1 MMTLFKVLKASPI
14 LIAATALALAG
25 LALLSCSDDGCSP
38 KADEPP
44 RDTPANLLQ
53 SFSDALEEQQIDA
66 YAACLDEA
74 YRFEFMPDD
83 WDSAGVT
90 PDTPYW
96 GKAQD
101 VASTANMFESVRVT
115 SVSFDLGVPL
125 TQMVCS
131 DTLCLVLYYPDIQVV
146 ETYQHGTITYWVN
159 NSRLYVTLARDP
171 QEPDLWVIRNLQEE
185 PGHLSAGRRDPRGLA
200 GATVEST
207 TFGEVKAM
215 FKEPLN

>member
-1 MMTLFKVLKASPI
+1 MMILLKVLKASSFI
-14 LIAATALALAG
+14 SVAAALALTG
-25 LALLSCSDDGCSP
+25 LALLSCSDDECGP
-38 KADEPP
+38 RVDEPL

-53 SFSDALEEQQIDA
+53 SFTDALEEQQIDA
-66 YAACLDEA
+66 YTACLDEA

-96 GKAQD
+96 GKIQD
-101 VASTANMFESVRVT
+101 VASTTNMFESVRVT
-115 SVSFDLGVPL
+115 SVSFDLGIPL

-131 DTLCLVLYYPDIQVV
+131 DTLCLVLYHPDIQVV

-171 QEPDLWVIRNLQEE
+171 QDPDLWVIRNLEEE
-185 PGHLSAGRRDPRGLA
+185 PGHLSAGMRDPRGLA
-200 GATVEST
+200 GAGTEST

-215 FKEPLN
+215 FK